1 MKVNLHWLI
10 TIHEIRIIT
19 SAYLYRISSRQQQ
32 RQNYLNLLSSV
43 TCSNYKLLKIYR
55 TKKWLPSVYGILI
68 DHVRLIQGLIF
79 VIFIQ
84 ISPKYLS
91 QLDNNAGNGNFPILP
106 QILQDGPLSAIIFLR
121 SIKLILKNFFNNQK
135 YWI

>member
-1 MKVNLHWLI
+1 M
-10 TIHEIRIIT
+10 
-19 SAYLYRISSRQQQ
+19 
-32 RQNYLNLLSSV
+32 
-43 TCSNYKLLKIYR
+43 
-55 TKKWLPSVYGILI
+55 WLPSVYGILI

-91 QLDNNAGNGNFPILP
+91 QLDNNAGNGNFPIPP
-106 QILQDGPLSAIIFLR
+106 QILQDRPLSAIIFLR

-135 YWI
+135 Y